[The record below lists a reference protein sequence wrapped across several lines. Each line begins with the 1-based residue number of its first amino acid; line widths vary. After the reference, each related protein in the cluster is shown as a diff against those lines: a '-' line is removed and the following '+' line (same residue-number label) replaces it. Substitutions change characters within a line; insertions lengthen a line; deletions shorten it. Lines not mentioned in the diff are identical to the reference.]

1 MKTRRSLLVPV
12 FSCVMLVFVLFM
24 LWYVPSVSSRRFELA
39 DAELSLETSRGR
51 ERKQQYEYD
60 QATAEFD
67 PVRAELADVQP
78 KTDAAEQKVK
88 ELKELRRELRQ
99 EKKELESRLNAPAQ
113 EGKENE

>member
-60 QATAEFD
+60 QAVAGFD
-67 PVRAELADVQP
+67 PVRAELAEVQP